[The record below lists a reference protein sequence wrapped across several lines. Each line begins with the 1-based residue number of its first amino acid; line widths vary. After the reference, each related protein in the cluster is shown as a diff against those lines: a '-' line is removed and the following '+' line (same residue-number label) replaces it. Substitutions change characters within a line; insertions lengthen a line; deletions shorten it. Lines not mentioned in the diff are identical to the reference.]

1 MEMVSGSRVEVYGKT
16 DCPDTQLVR
25 DLLDRMSV
33 TYRWRDVESEP
44 GSWDVARRLNG
55 GRDNVPTVHVDGGE
69 VLVEPTADEVL
80 AALRRADVIDDS
92 SADGGPSGR

>member
-1 MEMVSGSRVEVYGKT
+1 MDLVSRPRVEVYGKVG
-16 DCPDTQLVR
+16 CPDTQLVR

-33 TYRWRDVESEP
+33 TYRWLDVESEP

-55 GRDNVPTVHVDGGE
+55 GRDNVPTVHVVGGE
-69 VLVEPTADEVL
+69 VLVEPTVDEML
-80 AALRRADVIDDS
+80 AALRRADVIDAS